1 MKFTS
6 RCNTATRSRL
16 ARRAISFSL
25 VATSALALSGCSL
38 FSWMTPSGPD
48 YQTRG
53 QQTKVRSLEVP
64 PDLTKPIGDDRFT
77 VPDSRATTFSQYSRE
92 RSGQAQSTTQTP
104 AASPAAVG
112 VLPKFENVRMVKA
125 GEQHWLVVKASPDKV
140 WPALREFWTENGFVL
155 ARETQEAGIMETDW
169 AERRTRVP
177 QDGIR
182 NAVGRILE
190 GTFSPGERDRF
201 RTRVDAG
208 AEPGTTEVF
217 ISHRGIEEVFTHPDK
232 AATGWQFRP
241 TDKMLEAEM
250 LGRIMVKLG
259 AAPDRAVAVASATP
273 APAAA
278 SSTTFNKATGPVRVA
293 EAFDRTW
300 RRVGLALDRSG
311 FTVEDRDR
319 SKGTFFVRYVDPE
332 VDVKSGEKKGW
343 LDKLAFWRSSKPS
356 DSPQFRIKVSEQG
369 AATEIDVVTA
379 DGKPDTSPTARRI
392 LGLLFDQLK

>member
-16 ARRAISFSL
+16 ARRAISLSL

-92 RSGQAQSTTQTP
+92 RSGQAQPATQTTAAAP
-104 AASPAAVG
+104 AAAG
-112 VLPKFENVRMVKA
+112 VLPKFDNVRMIKA

-155 ARETQEAGIMETDW
+155 ARETQESGIMETDW

-201 RTRVDAG
+201 RTRVDVG
-208 AEPGTTEVF
+208 TEPGTTEVF
-217 ISHRGIEEVFTHPDK
+217 ISHRGIEEIFTHPDK

-278 SSTTFNKATGPVRVA
+278 STATFNKATGPVRVA